1 MKIKSLLINDKV
13 AIVAPSG
20 YLNKDDLNKAIQFL
34 KENNL
39 IPVFGK
45 NLFKKSGTGYNFAG
59 TDVQRVYDFQEAIN
73 NKNIKAI
80 WCARGGYGAV
90 KIIDKLDFSSL
101 KNNFKWIIGY
111 SDITII
117 HNKLNALKIP
127 SLHAVTAKSFS
138 TNASIESYISL
149 KKVLFK
155 KKLKYN
161 IELKSKNY
169 RNEIKG
175 KLVGGNLSLIYSQ
188 LGVLKKTFFKNKIL
202 FIEDWHEDYYH
213 LDRMIMNMKRNGV
226 FNQIKALVI
235 GSFTKMDDKD
245 NLFYNKDFD
254 ETANKIITD
263 ELEAY
268 NFPIFYNF
276 PAGHINDNRAL
287 IFGLNLSITKNK
299 DNFVFDF
306 NK

>member
-59 TDVQRVYDFQEAIN
+59 TDVQRIYDFQEAIN